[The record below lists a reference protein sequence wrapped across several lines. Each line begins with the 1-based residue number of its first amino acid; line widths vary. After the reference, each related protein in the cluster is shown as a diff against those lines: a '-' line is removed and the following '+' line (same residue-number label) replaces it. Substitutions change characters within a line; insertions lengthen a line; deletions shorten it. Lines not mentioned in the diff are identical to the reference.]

1 MVIAKNKKFKP
12 HMMNTVKS
20 NMDYNT
26 WTPGPEPPNNQEQG
40 VARAVFIPQSN
51 SLPFEERQVSLENSV
66 MVSTMQ

>member
-1 MVIAKNKKFKP
+1 MIAKNKKFKP